1 MKTLIKLKSTLGVTE
16 IDYLSN
22 NTLGNRIIK
31 YNLILYIFNSKY
43 LGH

>member
-22 NTLGNRIIK
+22 NTGNRIIK